1 MMYFY
6 LILFF
11 KLIIPNVIIIS

>member
-1 MMYFY
+1 MYFY

-11 KLIIPNVIIIS
+11 KLILTSVIIVY